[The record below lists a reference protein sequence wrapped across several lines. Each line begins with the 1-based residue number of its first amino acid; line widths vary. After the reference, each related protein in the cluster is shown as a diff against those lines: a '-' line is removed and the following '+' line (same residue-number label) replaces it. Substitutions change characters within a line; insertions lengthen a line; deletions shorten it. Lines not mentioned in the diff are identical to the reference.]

1 MDVSYLLD
9 SLNDAQREAVSSPV
23 EHRLILAGAG
33 SGKTRVLVHRIAWLM
48 RVEGASP
55 FGVLAVTFT
64 NKAAAEMRVRLDG
77 LLGIPISGMWVG
89 TFHGIAHRLLRTH
102 WQEAKLPKTFQILDS
117 EDQFRI
123 VKRIH
128 KALELD
134 DTRWPPRQ
142 SQWYINGKKD
152 EGLRPQHLDDNGDFQ
167 ERKLIEIY
175 QAYEASCQKSGVV
188 DFAELLLRAHEL
200 LRDSPTLLAHY
211 QNRFRHILVDEFQ
224 DTNTLQYAWLRLLAG
239 KEGKLFAVGDDDQSI
254 YGWRGAKIENIQRL
268 SEDFSN
274 VGVIRLEQNYRSTS
288 NILSAANAIIEK
300 NENRM
305 GKKLWTAD
313 GQGEPIVLYTAL
325 NELDEAQFVAER
337 IQKLAKS
344 DDYSRNDFAL
354 LYRSNAQ
361 SRVLEEALI
370 RAGLPYRI
378 YGGLRFF
385 ERAEIKDAM
394 AYLRLLKNRDD
405 DTSFERVVN
414 TPTRGIG
421 QRTLDI
427 IRETAREQVTSM
439 WRAAQFVVA
448 ENELTA
454 RAGNAVKVFLS
465 LIDQMDEDTDS
476 LLLHERVEQVIQQS
490 GLIDHYKKEKGEKGQ
505 TRIENLGE
513 LVTAARY
520 FKPSDDPE
528 EAEMDTL
535 DAFLAHAALEAGE
548 SQSEP
553 GDDCVQL
560 MTLHSAKGLEFPV
573 VFMCG
578 LEEGLFPHKRS
589 SMEPRQLEEER
600 RLCYVGVTRARKQLI
615 LCHAEHRR
623 LYGED
628 HYPQLS
634 RFVREIPDELLEE
647 VRQNYGAVRPSSM
660 NSGLSSKAKKVS
672 PQVGGLS
679 LGQSVSHAKFGSGVV
694 MNFEGDGNHAR
705 VQVNFDTH
713 GSKWLVL
720 AYAKL
725 QTL

>member
-23 EHRLILAGAG
+23 EHRLVLAGAG

-64 NKAAAEMRVRLDG
+64 NKAAAEMRVRLDS

-123 VKRIH
+123 VKRVH

-152 EGLRPQHLDDNGDFQ
+152 EGLRPQHLDDHGDFQ

-239 KEGKLFAVGDDDQSI
+239 KEGKLFVVGDDDQSI

-268 SEDFSN
+268 NEDFPN

-288 NILSAANAIIEK
+288 NILSAANAIIEQ

-313 GQGEPIVLYTAL
+313 GQGEPILLYRAL

-337 IQKLAKS
+337 IQKLS
-344 DDYSRNDFAL
+344 ESEGHSRNDFAL

-421 QRTLDI
+421 QRTLDS
-427 IRETAREQVTSM
+427 IRTIAREQVTSM

-465 LIDQMDEDTDS
+465 LIDQMDEGTDS
-476 LLLHERVEQVIQQS
+476 LLLHERVEQTIQQS

-520 FKPSDDPE
+520 FKPSDDAE
-528 EAEMDTL
+528 ETEMDLL

-615 LCHAEHRR
+615 LCYAEHRR
-623 LYGED
+623 LYGEY

-647 VRQNYGAVRPSSM
+647 VRQNYGSVRPSSM
-660 NSGLSSKAKKVS
+660 NSAFNSPVKKPPS
-672 PQVGGLS
+672 QTGGLN
-679 LGQSVSHAKFGSGVV
+679 LGQSVSHARFGQGVV
-694 MNFEGDGNHAR
+694 INFEGDGNHAR

-725 QTL
+725 KIL

>member
-9 SLNDAQREAVSSPV
+9 SLNDDQREAVSSPL

-48 RVEGASP
+48 RVEGVSP
-55 FGVLAVTFT
+55 FGVIAVTFT
-64 NKAAAEMRVRLDG
+64 NKAAAEMRVRLDS
-77 LLGIPISGMWVG
+77 LLGIPMSGMWVG

-102 WQEAKLPKTFQILDS
+102 WVDAKLPRTFQILDS

-123 VKRIH
+123 VKRVH

-175 QAYEASCQKSGVV
+175 QAYEAACQKSGVV

-211 QNRFRHILVDEFQ
+211 QNRFHHILVDEFQ

-254 YGWRGAKIENIQRL
+254 YGWRGAKIENIQRF
-268 SEDFSN
+268 SEELPN
-274 VGVIRLEQNYRSTS
+274 VGVIRLEQNYRSTN

-305 GKKLWTAD
+305 GKKLWTA
-313 GQGEPIVLYTAL
+313 GEKGELILLYTAL
-325 NELDEAQFVAER
+325 NELDEAQFIAER
-337 IQKLAKS
+337 IQKLVEAEG
-344 DDYSRNDFAL
+344 YSRNDFAL

-394 AYLRLLKNRDD
+394 AYFRLLKNRDD

-427 IRETAREQVTSM
+427 IRTQARQQATSM
-439 WRAAQFVVA
+439 WRAAQYVLA

-454 RAGNAVKVFLS
+454 RAGNAVKIFLN
-465 LIDQMDEDTDS
+465 LIDQTSDETEN
-476 LLLHERVEQVIQQS
+476 LLLHERVEQTIGQS

-513 LVTAARY
+513 LVTAARH
-520 FKPSDDPE
+520 FKPSDEVE
-528 EAEMDTL
+528 EADMDPL

-634 RFVREIPDELLEE
+634 RFVREIPDELLDE
-647 VRQNYGAVRPSSM
+647 VRQNYGSVRPSSM
-660 NSGLSSKAKKVS
+660 NSGLGSTVKKVS
-672 PQVGGLS
+672 TQVEGLG

-694 MNFEGDGNHAR
+694 MNFEGDGSHAR
-705 VQVNFDTH
+705 VQVNFDAH

-725 QTL
+725 ETL

>member
-23 EHRLILAGAG
+23 EHRLVLAGAG

-48 RVEGASP
+48 RVEGVSP
-55 FGVLAVTFT
+55 FGILAVTFT
-64 NKAAAEMRVRLDG
+64 NKAAAEMRVRLDS

-123 VKRIH
+123 VKRVH

-134 DTRWPPRQ
+134 DKRWPPRQ

-239 KEGKLFAVGDDDQSI
+239 KEGKLFSVGDDDQSI
-254 YGWRGAKIENIQRL
+254 YGWRGAKIENIQRI

-274 VGVIRLEQNYRSTS
+274 VGVIRLEQNYRSTN

-300 NENRM
+300 NEHRM
-305 GKKLWTAD
+305 GKKLWTD
-313 GQGEPIVLYTAL
+313 DEQGELILLYTAM
-325 NELDEAQFVAER
+325 NELDEAQFIAER
-337 IQKLAKS
+337 IQKLAES
-344 DDYSRNDFAL
+344 DGYSRNDFAL

-385 ERAEIKDAM
+385 ERVEIKDAM

-427 IRETAREQVTSM
+427 IRVRAREQVTSM
-439 WRAAQFVVA
+439 WQGASSILA

-454 RAGNAVKVFLS
+454 RAGNAVKVFLD
-465 LIDQMDEDTDS
+465 LIEQTDQETTD
-476 LLLHERVEQVIQQS
+476 LLLHECVEQMIQQS

-520 FKPSDDPE
+520 FEPSDD
-528 EAEMDTL
+528 AEDEQMDYL

-589 SMEPRQLEEER
+589 SMEPSQLEEER

-647 VRQNYGAVRPSSM
+647 VRQNYGAVRPSGM
-660 NSGLSSKAKKVS
+660 NLSLGSPVKKS
-672 PQVGGLS
+672 SSQVGGLG

-694 MNFEGDGNHAR
+694 MDFEGEGNHAR

-725 QTL
+725 QVL